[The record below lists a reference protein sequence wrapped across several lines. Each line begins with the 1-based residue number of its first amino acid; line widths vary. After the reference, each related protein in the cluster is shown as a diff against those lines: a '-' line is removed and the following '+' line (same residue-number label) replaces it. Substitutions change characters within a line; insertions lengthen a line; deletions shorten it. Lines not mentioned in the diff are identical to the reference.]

1 MQRRLINW
9 MGLAGIASL
18 LSYAAAVVLAPQ
30 AYPGY
35 DWMSQAV
42 SDLSA
47 ATAPSRALW
56 DQLASP
62 YEVCSVVSATCAAI
76 FVTECEVSTKTF
88 RRGVYLFALMRWV
101 SDVGYGLFP
110 LSEAGTG
117 IASFQ
122 DVMHVYVVT
131 AVVVLLSLVSLSLL
145 VVAGR
150 RDQRVRMLGR
160 FAALALATMLV
171 GAVGKG
177 LVPLAYFGVVERFS
191 VFAAVGYDA
200 VLGTFL
206 FRGFA

>member
-18 LSYAAAVVLAPQ
+18 LSYTAAVVLSPQ

-76 FVTECEVSTKTF
+76 FVTECEVSTTTF

-117 IASFQ
+117 IAAFQ

-160 FAALALATMLV
+160 FAVLALAMMLV

>member
-18 LSYAAAVVLAPQ
+18 LSYTAAVVLSPQ

-117 IASFQ
+117 IAAFQ

-160 FAALALATMLV
+160 FAALALAMMLV

>member
-18 LSYAAAVVLAPQ
+18 LSYTAAVVLSPQ

-117 IASFQ
+117 IAAFQ

-150 RDQRVRMLGR
+150 RDQCVRMLGR
-160 FAALALATMLV
+160 FAALALAMMLV

>member
-18 LSYAAAVVLAPQ
+18 LSYTAAVVLSPQ

-76 FVTECEVSTKTF
+76 FVTKCEVSTKTF

-110 LSEAGTG
+110 LSEAGTV
-117 IASFQ
+117 IAAFQ

-160 FAALALATMLV
+160 FAALALAMMLV